1 MVTPI
6 IIISLLCS
14 PLLLGIIYSKVR
26 GVQVETTTLAC
37 WGLGIAFMFFFIG
50 HIVKAQGMVEMLP
63 SWVPY
68 RLPLVYFTGVIELVV
83 AILLF
88 IPKYQLST
96 AKAAIAIFIL
106 FFPANVYAALN
117 SVGLGGHQ
125 WGPVYLLI
133 RAPLQIILIVWAYF
147 MCVKP
152 LSMPV
157 AEIK

>member
-6 IIISLLCS
+6 IIILLLCS

-26 GVQVETTTLAC
+26 GVKVETTTLAC

>member
-6 IIISLLCS
+6 IIILLLCS

-26 GVQVETTTLAC
+26 GVKVETTKLAC